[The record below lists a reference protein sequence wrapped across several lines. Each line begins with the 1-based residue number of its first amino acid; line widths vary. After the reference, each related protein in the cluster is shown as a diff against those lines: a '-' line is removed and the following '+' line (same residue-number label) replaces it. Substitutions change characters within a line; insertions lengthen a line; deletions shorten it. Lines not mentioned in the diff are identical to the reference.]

1 MWFSSPLPQ
10 QDVGLEGREE
20 EVLAVAVGNEIL
32 DLVAKGTIEDS
43 AKKNNEGGEDLDGW
57 INPSKPRRS
66 YLISQSRFQPLAEE
80 ENEEI
85 EDTLEEGEIQ
95 KVDLAIKLRGV
106 SHAKISKKTA
116 RALVDSGQ
124 FTVEHNLNHDEVK
137 NVINHGG
144 ISDSIPTYTWLARLP
159 QLAVTPSSGVSKAL
173 NAERCS
179 CHHSRGVSSFT
190 ESLKLSI
197 REASSSSTKYYG
209 FTVIGSGVAGLRYAL
224 EVAKQGTVAVI
235 NKDDIRFSFCL
246 VWPV

>member
-1 MWFSSPLPQ
+1 MAAYVS
-10 QDVGLEGREE
+10 
-20 EVLAVAVGNEIL
+20 VGNIH
-32 DLVAKGTIEDS
+32 DL
-43 AKKNNEGGEDLDGW
+43 
-57 INPSKPRRS
+57 
-66 YLISQSRFQPLAEE
+66 YL
-80 ENEEI
+80 
-85 EDTLEEGEIQ
+85 
-95 KVDLAIKLRGV
+95 
-106 SHAKISKKTA
+106 
-116 RALVDSGQ
+116 SGQ
-124 FTVEHNLNHDEVK
+124 LYRGKDSWSSGFTFKANSFKDL
-137 NVINHGG
+137 
-144 ISDSIPTYTWLARLP
+144 SW
-159 QLAVTPSSGVSKAL
+159 SSGVSKAL